1 MKKKR
6 EDGYGIL
13 SSILSTKSRYCEFHV
28 PYNQKKPEDTTIAK
42 TKSATAKIYK
52 RHNEQSNIKGK
63 SRVTVTSTKEYFV
76 TLVKVQFSPSKNFF
90 FFICFIESLLK
101 MMKIAFCFILKAPFC
116 LDILVM

>member
-1 MKKKR
+1 MAVKKKR

-13 SSILSTKSRYCEFHV
+13 SSILSIKSRYCEFHV

-42 TKSATAKIYK
+42 PKSATAKIYK

-76 TLVKVQFSPSKNFF
+76 TLVKVQLSPSKNFF
-90 FFICFIESLLK
+90 FFYLLH
-101 MMKIAFCFILKAPFC
+101 
-116 LDILVM
+116 